1 MPNKNFE
8 TNKSE
13 FKKSLIVLKS
23 MVARNIKNQ
32 YRRSVLGIF
41 WTVLNPLLNMLVM
54 AFVFSNIFN
63 RGAILMDY
71 PIYILSGNI
80 VFSLM
85 RTATSNSLPCIVNN
99 YDLLNKTKIP
109 QVIFPLSHNF
119 SAVINFGFSLI
130 ALVVVMLFRIPKG
143 VSFHATM
150 PMIIFPWLPSI
161 LLFCIG
167 ISLIL
172 STVYVRFRDIKHIY
186 SVILTLWMYMTPI
199 FYAADILGEEVLAVL
214 GFNPMFHYLTYFR
227 NVVALGVVPSLI
239 DHLICYGFGIC
250 FFLIGYVIFNSKRKT
265 FILYI

>member
-54 AFVFSNIFN
+54 AFVFSSIFN
-63 RGAILMDY
+63 RGSIHMDY

-85 RTATSNSLPCIVNN
+85 RTATANSLTCIVGN

-109 QVIFPLSHNF
+109 QIIFPLSHNF
-119 SAVINFGFSLI
+119 SAVVNFGFSLI
-130 ALVVVMLFRIPKG
+130 ALIFVMLFRIPKG

-150 PMIIFPWLPSI
+150 PMIFFPWLPSI

-199 FYAADILGEEVLAVL
+199 FYSADILGENVKTVMEL
-214 GFNPMFHYLTYFR
+214 NPMHHYLLYFR
-227 NVVALGVVPSLI
+227 NVVALGVIPDLM

-250 FFLIGYVIFNSKRKT
+250 FFLIGYVIFNSKRKS